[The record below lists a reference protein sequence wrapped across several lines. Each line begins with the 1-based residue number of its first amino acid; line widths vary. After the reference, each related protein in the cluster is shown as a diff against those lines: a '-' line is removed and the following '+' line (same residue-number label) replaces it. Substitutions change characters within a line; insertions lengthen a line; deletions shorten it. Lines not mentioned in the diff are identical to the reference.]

1 MILPRQDALEL
12 MGQSEAFDVNF
23 YHDSVER
30 EIINYIG
37 WNPESTTY
45 TNIVV
50 DGTGGQRIWP
60 GHKNIT
66 SLIRV
71 AISMESAINIKHTAA
86 SSNAYA
92 RINYTDN
99 IGVSLQLVV
108 ADGTAVSDVTELF
121 SSSATLTALVTY
133 INTQSGN
140 GWSAELFGSN
150 FGILASTTLIE
161 VDNIYAG
168 TEDGTD
174 PGFVVLQR
182 VGKPTRDVKVERTEG
197 GLYRSSGWPPGV
209 QNIAFTYTA
218 GWTTADM
225 PGDLKQAVIQL
236 MKFFFTRH
244 QQDAEGIKSFSLR
257 NLKIEYATTNDTES
271 KSSIPI
277 SVLDVLDTRYRID
290 SIV

>member
-37 WNPESTTY
+37 WNPESATY

-50 DGTGGQRIWP
+50 DGTGGQWIWP

-66 SLIRV
+66 SLIRAAV
-71 AISMESAINIKHTAA
+71 SKEAAINIKHTIA

-92 RINYTDN
+92 RINYTN
-99 IGVSLQLVV
+99 NTPVSLQLVV
-108 ADGTAVSDVTELF
+108 ADGSAISDETELF
-121 SSSATLTALVTY
+121 SDSATLTALVTY

-140 GWSAELFGSN
+140 GWSAELFDSN
-150 FGILASTTLIE
+150 FGILANTTLLE
-161 VDNIYAG
+161 VDNLYAG

-174 PGFVVLQR
+174 PGFAELKR
-182 VGKPTRDVKVERTEG
+182 VGKPERNVTVERTEG
-197 GLYRSSGWPPGV
+197 GLYRSRGWPSGV
-209 QNIAFTYTA
+209 QNIPLSYVA

-244 QQDAEGIKSFSLR
+244 QQNAEGIKSFSLR
-257 NLKIEYATTNDTES
+257 NLRIEYVTSGGAES
-271 KSSIPI
+271 TSSIPM
-277 SVLDVLDTRYRID
+277 SVLDVLDTRYRIE

>member
-12 MGQSEAFDVNF
+12 MGQSEAVDVNF
-23 YHDSVER
+23 YHASVEQ

-45 TNIVV
+45 TNIAV
-50 DGTGGQRIWP
+50 DGSGGDTIWP

-66 SLIRV
+66 KLTKASLGIE
-71 AISMESAINIKHTAA
+71 AAINIKHGAA

-92 RINYTDN
+92 AVNYTNN
-99 IGVSLQLVV
+99 IGASLGLDVD
-108 ADGTAVSDVTELF
+108 DGTTESSVTELF
-121 SSSATLTALVTY
+121 SSSATLTALVAY

-140 GWSAELFGSN
+140 GWSAELFDSN
-150 FGILASTTLIE
+150 FGIMKSTNLIE
-161 VDNIYAG
+161 VDNLYAG

-174 PGFVVLQR
+174 PGWSELK
-182 VGKPTRDVKVERTEG
+182 KPTRPVGDVKVERTEG
-197 GLYRSSGWPPGV
+197 GLFRPGGWPSGDK
-209 QNIAFTYTA
+209 NISLTYTA

-257 NLKIEYATTNDTES
+257 NLKIEYATANDTES
-271 KSSIPI
+271 KSAIPI
-277 SVLDVLDTRYRID
+277 SVLEVLDTRYRID
-290 SIV
+290 NLV